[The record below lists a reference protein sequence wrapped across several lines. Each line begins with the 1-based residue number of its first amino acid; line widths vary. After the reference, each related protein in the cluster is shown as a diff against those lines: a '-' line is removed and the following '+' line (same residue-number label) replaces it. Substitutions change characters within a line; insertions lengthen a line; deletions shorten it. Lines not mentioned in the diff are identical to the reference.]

1 MLPQRLFQ
9 LLGRLQDILLSKHP
23 RTPMHTQRLSTLGIL
38 EYLHRVVRIGVHG
51 THDPSREIRSDG
63 NQAQVEGSTVV
74 AYVFEGGTGGEVVF
88 RGMVVDVVGEF
99 WDGSVACVA
108 VVWFFLVPT
117 TV

>member
-1 MLPQRLFQ
+1 M
-9 LLGRLQDILLSKHP
+9 SK
-23 RTPMHTQRLSTLGIL
+23 S
-38 EYLHRVVRIGVHG
+38 
-51 THDPSREIRSDG
+51 
-63 NQAQVEGSTVV
+63 
-74 AYVFEGGTGGEVVF
+74 GTGGEVVF